1 MQRKYQSKRQ
11 ANISPLKLFN
21 ILSKLFTRVSGA
33 TLAAVV
39 VGELDA
45 AVRSTRVTGVRQTLV
60 HISLT
65 ALPHV
70 SWRADAVVAS
80 DSIHTLAFVEALWL
94 FGDRVSEGVAVVHI
108 DLTVNT

>member
-1 MQRKYQSKRQ
+1 MSAKKIPAKRQ

-45 AVRSTRVTGVRQTLV
+45 AVRSTRVTGV
-60 HISLT
+60 
-65 ALPHV
+65 
-70 SWRADAVVAS
+70 
-80 DSIHTLAFVEALWL
+80 
-94 FGDRVSEGVAVVHI
+94 
-108 DLTVNT
+108 